1 MQKAETHDGYRGHY
15 KSPGRNGRRIYP
27 YCKEGSS
34 FLRNRPPVSDSLKR
48 LEIGGTLGSGELLR
62 ICKVLENTAQVKSYG
77 RHENADDAEDCL
89 DPLFSQLEPLT
100 PLSTEIRRCIPEED
114 EISDDA
120 SSTLLKIRRSM
131 NQINDKVHAH
141 ADLSG
146 ERILTFLS
154 PGSHHHHAGRPVLC
168 PGKGRVQKPGP
179 GADPRPVRHRIDP
192 VYRAHVRGKAE
203 Q

>member
-1 MQKAETHDGYRGHY
+1 MQKTETHDGSLAAITKAQEETAAAFTRIV
-15 KSPGRNGRRIYP
+15 KKGRP
-27 YCKEGSS
+27 SFGSVH
-34 FLRNRPPVSDSLKR
+34 PVSDSLKR

-131 NQINDKVHAH
+131 NQINDKVHAT
-141 ADLSG
+141 LTSLVNG
-146 ERILTFLS
+146 SLTFLS

-192 VYRAHVRGKAE
+192 VY
-203 Q
+203 

>member
-1 MQKAETHDGYRGHY
+1 MNQKSLIKLEYNKIIELLTEQA
-15 KSPGRNGRRIYP
+15 
-27 YCKEGSS
+27 SS
-34 FLRNRPPVSDSLKR
+34 FGGQSRCRRLKPMTDIAAITKAQEETAAAFTRIVKKGRPSFGSVHPVSDSLKR

-131 NQINDKVHAH
+131 NQI
-141 ADLSG
+141 G
-146 ERILTFLS
+146 
-154 PGSHHHHAGRPVLC
+154 
-168 PGKGRVQKPGP
+168 
-179 GADPRPVRHRIDP
+179 
-192 VYRAHVRGKAE
+192 RAHV
-203 Q
+203 